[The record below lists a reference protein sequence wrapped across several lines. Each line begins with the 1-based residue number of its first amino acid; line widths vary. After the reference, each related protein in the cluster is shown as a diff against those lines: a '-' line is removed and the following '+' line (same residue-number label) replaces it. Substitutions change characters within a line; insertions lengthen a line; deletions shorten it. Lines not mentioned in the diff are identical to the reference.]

1 MTTNGF
7 PHAPNCRAWRKSLVW
22 RASERIKRSNPNFGR
37 LTGSCGG
44 RLLHS
49 QNVVSHSALAC
60 VGAIVLL
67 PIAIALA
74 FAGNVRASDGDL
86 QRALLESGC
95 VQATIKTLPP
105 LGQTLLYEA
114 NCFGSSHKLLKIAC
128 ASGRCVVDSP
138 RAPRDEADD
147 D

>member
-1 MTTNGF
+1 MSLLVTDG
-7 PHAPNCRAWRKSLVW
+7 RRKPAGL
-22 RASERIKRSNPNFGR
+22 AA
-37 LTGSCGG
+37 
-44 RLLHS
+44 
-49 QNVVSHSALAC
+49 ALA
-60 VGAIVLL
+60 A
-67 PIAIALA
+67 ALA
-74 FAGNVRASDGDL
+74 GAFGADVSRANDGDL

-95 VQATIKTLPP
+95 VQATIRTLPP

>member
-1 MTTNGF
+1 MM
-7 PHAPNCRAWRKSLVW
+7 PA
-22 RASERIKRSNPNFGR
+22 R
-37 LTGSCGG
+37 LATGLFLG
-44 RLLHS
+44 L
-49 QNVVSHSALAC
+49 
-60 VGAIVLL
+60 VGAFGPDVS
-67 PIAIALA
+67 
-74 FAGNVRASDGDL
+74 GASDGDL
-86 QRALLESGC
+86 QRALLEAGC
-95 VQATIKTLPP
+95 VQATIRTLPP